1 MGNLVNTLVPQ
12 EFILGPTL
20 FLLYIIDLSVEFICN
35 IAFYADDAA
44 LYSKCDQLSDLWQ
57 QLESFSWGCYLEL
70 LDKLQKWVCRTVDP
84 SITASL
90 KPLVHRRNVASLSLF
105 YRHYFG
111 RCSSEMA
118 KLVPLPYS

>member
-1 MGNLVNTLVPQ
+1 M
-12 EFILGPTL
+12 
-20 FLLYIIDLSVEFICN
+20 
-35 IAFYADDAA
+35 
-44 LYSKCDQLSDLWQ
+44 
-57 QLESFSWGCYLEL
+57 EL

-118 KLVPLPYS
+118 KLIPLPYSRGRFSHYSDRLHDFLSQFLDVTKISMSTVSSLAQLDSGILFL